1 MSSDD
6 PETIPGVW
14 SVPLP
19 AGAEPPYEVF
29 VNGLAKTEGGD
40 YTVEGRWLRFS
51 QPLNPKVQMGLARRM
66 SLLMGVGVYKDLKA
80 DVVDLQYRV
89 GGQVRSQ
96 SGLPIIPPQDP
107 LSDG

>member
-1 MSSDD
+1 MDTSSDT
-6 PETIPGVW
+6 PTPRVW

-29 VNGLAKTEGGD
+29 VNGLPQREGED
-40 YTVEGRWLRFS
+40 YAVEGRWLRFS
-51 QPLNPKVQMGLARRM
+51 RALQPKVAMGFRRRI
-66 SLLMGVGVYKDLKA
+66 SLLMGVGVYNDLTA

-89 GGQVRSQ
+89 GGGVRSE

-107 LSDG
+107 LGAE